1 MTVSTVADL
10 EALIARVK
18 VAQAE
23 YATFSQEKV
32 DEIFRVAALKVS
44 THRIELAKMAVKE
57 TGMGIMED
65 KVIKNHFASEFIYN
79 SYADTKTVGELSR
92 NESLNTVT
100 LAEPMGIICAI
111 IPTTN
116 PTSTAIFKTLMALKT
131 GNGCIVAPH
140 PRAKECTNYAA
151 KLVLEAAVSAGAP
164 QDIIGWI
171 DIPSIE
177 LTNLIM
183 KHDDTAI
190 ILATGGPGMVKAA
203 YSSGNPAIGVGAGN
217 TPVVIDES
225 ADIKRAVSSILM
237 SKTFDNGMI
246 CASEQAVIVV
256 ESKYEEF
263 KARLDEYGAV
273 ILNKAQAEKVAK
285 TMFIDGA
292 LNAKIVGQSAYTIA
306 KLAGV
311 KVPTST
317 KILVGEGTEVVV
329 ENMFAHEKLSPT
341 LGLFKAKNYEDAVRQ
356 AKIVLEIGGVGHTA
370 ALYTDQ
376 DANSDR
382 VDAFGLTMKA
392 CRIVINS
399 PTSHGGIGDIY
410 NFGFAPSMT
419 LGCGTHSGNAVSEN
433 VGPQHLINT
442 KKIAKRAENML
453 WHKLPKSIYF
463 RRGCLPIALTDLEDK
478 KRAMIVTDGFLFA
491 NGYVDELRSILESKG
506 MLVEIFHEVEA
517 DPTLAIIKKGAAA
530 CNVFNPDV
538 ILAVGGGSPMDA
550 AKIMWVLYEH
560 PETDFEDLSM
570 RFMDIRKRIYKFPKM
585 GVKADLVCITTTS
598 GTGAEVTPF
607 AVITDEKTGKKYPLA
622 DYELTPSMA
631 IVDANLVMDMPKSL
645 CAFGGYDAVTH
656 AMEAYVS
663 ILANEYSDGQAL
675 QALKLLKEYL
685 PSSYHNGKNDAVAR
699 EKVHNAATIAGM
711 AFAQSFLGVCH
722 SMAHQI
728 GNEFHIPHGL
738 ANALLMTNTIRF
750 NATNNPTKQGTFSQY
765 DRPKARARY
774 AEIADHLGFRE
785 GNTEAKINKLL
796 TWLDELKVELNIP
809 LSIQDAGVKE
819 ADFLAKVDAL
829 AEQAFDDQCT
839 PANPRYPLIAELKAV
854 LLASYYGTDYVDVM
868 DAPEVAIIAAP
879 KLVEEVKV
887 KKEA

>member
-151 KLVLEAAVSAGAP
+151 KVVLEAAVSAGAP
-164 QDIIGWI
+164 KDIIGWI
-171 DIPSIE
+171 DIPSLE
-177 LTNLIM
+177 LTNTIM
-183 KHDDTAI
+183 KHNDTAI

-217 TPVVIDES
+217 TPVIIDES

-246 CASEQAVIVV
+246 CASEQAAIVV
-256 ESKYEEF
+256 ESKYDEF
-263 KARLDEYGAV
+263 RARLQEYGAFM
-273 ILNKAQAEKVAK
+273 LNAVDAEKVAK

-317 KILVGEGTEVVV
+317 KILVGEGPEVVV

-356 AKIVLEIGGVGHTA
+356 AQLVLDIGGVGHTA

-382 VDAFGLTMKA
+382 VDAFGLAMKA

-442 KKIAKRAENML
+442 KTIAKRAENML

-463 RRGCLPIALTDLEDK
+463 RRGSLPIALTDLEDK

-491 NGYVDELRSILESKG
+491 NGYIDELRSILESKG
-506 MLVEIFHEVEA
+506 ILVEIFHEVEA

-560 PETDFEDLSM
+560 PATDFEDLAM

-585 GVKADLVCITTTS
+585 GVKAELVCITTTS
-598 GTGAEVTPF
+598 GTGSEVTPF
-607 AVITDEKTGKKYPLA
+607 AVVTDEKTGKKYPLA

-656 AMEAYVS
+656 ALEAYVS
-663 ILANEYSDGQAL
+663 MLANEYSDGQAL

-699 EKVHNAATIAGM
+699 EKVHNAATIAGI
-711 AFAQSFLGVCH
+711 AFANSFLGVCH

-728 GNEFHIPHGL
+728 GNAFHIPHGL
-738 ANALLMTNTIRF
+738 ANALLITNTIRF
-750 NATNNPTKQGTFSQY
+750 NATNKPTKQGTFSQY

-774 AEIADHLGFRE
+774 AEIAVHLGFYE
-785 GNTEAKINKLL
+785 GNTEAKINALL
-796 TWLDELKVELNIP
+796 TWLDELKGELNIP
-809 LSIQDAGVKE
+809 LSIQAAGVKE
-819 ADFLAKVDAL
+819 DDFLAAVDAL

-854 LLASYYGTDYVDVM
+854 LLASYYGTDYVDLM
-868 DAPEVAIIAAP
+868 DAPEIAAVDAP
-879 KLVEEVKV
+879 KLVEEKV